1 MPHTKLRRLV
11 TISVAVTLGATALAA
26 CGSSDDDS
34 AKDNEADSGPVSLTY
49 WSWTPGMDKV
59 ADLWNKGQG
68 KKDRITVTV
77 KKQASG
83 DTLVTK
89 ILTAHKA
96 KKAPDL
102 VQAEYQALPT
112 LVSNDALAD
121 IAGDVDGVKE
131 KFADGVWQ
139 QTTLGSDAVYAIPQ
153 DSGPMMFYYRQ
164 DLFKKYGL
172 EVPGTW
178 DQFAETARALKKKS
192 PETDL
197 TTFSANDSG
206 LFAGLAQQA
215 GAKWW
220 TTEGQKW
227 KVGIDDAATQKV
239 ADFWGGLVKEGAI
252 DNQPMYT
259 PAWNKALN
267 TGKQIAWVSAVWAP
281 GTLTTAAPDTKG
293 KWAMA
298 PLPQWSQGDSVTGS
312 WGGSSTA
319 VTTDSKHKSA
329 AAKFATWLNTD
340 PAALTALA
348 KEGGIYPAATTAQTS
363 DAFTEP
369 PAFFSNQKDFYAR
382 AADIAKTTAPS
393 AWGPNVNVA
402 YTTFNDAFG
411 TAAKNKSDFGAAL
424 KTMQGET
431 VADLKKQ
438 GFEVAE

>member
-1 MPHTKLRRLV
+1 MPNTKRRRLFEIAA
-11 TISVAVTLGATALAA
+11 TTVAVTLGATALAA
-26 CGSSDDDS
+26 CGSEDDGD
-34 AKDNEADSGPVSLTY
+34 ARSGPVSLTY
-49 WSWTPGMDKV
+49 WTWTPGMDKV
-59 ADLWNKGQG
+59 VDLWNKGPG
-68 KKDRITVTV
+68 KKEQITVTV

-96 KKAPDL
+96 GKAPDL

-112 LVSNDALAD
+112 LVSNEALAD
-121 IAGDVDGVKE
+121 ISGEVGDAKG
-131 KFADGVWQ
+131 KFAEGVWQ
-139 QTTLGSDAVYAIPQ
+139 QTTLGTDAVYAVPQ
-153 DSGPMMFYYRQ
+153 DIGPMMFYYRE
-164 DLFKKYGL
+164 DLFKKYDL
-172 EVPGTW
+172 TVPTTW
-178 DQFAETARALKKKS
+178 DEFAETARKLKKAS
-192 PETDL
+192 PDTDL

-220 TTEGQKW
+220 TTEGDKW

-239 ADFWGGLVKEGAI
+239 AKFWGDLVEEGAI

-281 GTLTTAAPDTKG
+281 GTLSTAAPDTKG

-298 PLPQWSQGDSVTGS
+298 PLPQWSGSENVTGS

-319 VTTDSKHKSA
+319 VTTDSGNKEA
-329 AAKFATWLNTD
+329 AAKFAAWLNTD
-340 PAALTALA
+340 GEALNALA
-348 KEGGIYPAATTAQTS
+348 KESGIYPASTSAQLS
-363 DAFTEP
+363 GAFTTP
-369 PAFFSNQKDFYAR
+369 PDYFSNQADFYTQ
-382 AADIAKTTAPS
+382 AAEIANTTAPS

-402 YTTFNDAFG
+402 YTSFKDAFG
-411 TAAKNKSDFGAAL
+411 AAAKNKSDFTAAL
-424 KTMQGET
+424 KTMQDDT
-431 VADLKKQ
+431 VADMKKQ

>member
-1 MPHTKLRRLV
+1 MPHTKRRRLV
-11 TISVAVTLGATALAA
+11 TTVVAVSLGATALAA
-26 CGSSDDDS
+26 CGSSDDS
-34 AKDNEADSGPVSLTY
+34 KADSGPVSLTY
-49 WSWTPGMDKV
+49 WAWAPGMDKV
-59 ADLWNKGQG
+59 VDLWNKGEG
-68 KKDRITVTV
+68 KKDQITVTV

-96 KKAPDL
+96 KNGPDL

-112 LVSNDALAD
+112 LVSNDAVAD
-121 IAGDVDGVKE
+121 ISKNVGDAKS

-139 QTTLGSDAVYAIPQ
+139 QVTLGTDAVYAVPQ
-153 DSGPMMFYYRQ
+153 DIGPMMFYYRA

-172 EVPGTW
+172 TVPTTW
-178 DQFAETARALKKKS
+178 DEFASTARALKKKA
-192 PETDL
+192 PDTDL

-220 TTEGQKW
+220 TTSGDKW
-227 KVGIDDAATQKV
+227 NVAINDAATQKV
-239 ADFWGGLVKEGAI
+239 AKFWGGLVKEGAI

-298 PLPQWSQGDSVTGS
+298 PLPQWSASEDVTGS

-319 VTTDSKHKSA
+319 VTTDSKHQEA
-329 AAKFATWLNTD
+329 AAKFAAWLNTD
-340 PAALTALA
+340 GDALNALA
-348 KEGGIYPAATTAQTS
+348 KESGIYPASSSAQLS
-363 DAFTEP
+363 GAFSNP
-369 PAFFSNQKDFYAR
+369 PEYFSNQADFYTE
-382 AADIAKTTAPS
+382 AAKIAKTTAPS

-402 YTTFNDAFG
+402 YTSFNDAFG
-411 TAAKNKSDFGAAL
+411 TAAKNKSDFVTAL
-424 KTMQGET
+424 NTMQDAT
-431 VADLKKQ
+431 VADMKKQ
-438 GFEVAE
+438 GFEVSQ

>member
-1 MPHTKLRRLV
+1 MPITKRSRLSRV
-11 TISVAVTLGATALAA
+11 AASTIAVALGAGALAS
-26 CGSSDDDS
+26 CGSSDGDS
-34 AKDNEADSGPVSLTY
+34 EADSGPVSLTY
-49 WSWTPGMDKV
+49 WTWTPGMDKV
-59 ADLWNKGQG
+59 VDLWNKGQG
-68 KKDRITVTV
+68 KKDQITVTV

-83 DTLVTK
+83 DTLITK

-96 KKAPDL
+96 GKAPDL

-121 IAGDVDGVKE
+121 ISKNVGDTKS

-139 QTTLGSDAVYAIPQ
+139 QTTLGTDAVYAVPQ
-153 DSGPMMFYYRQ
+153 DIGPMMFYYRQ

-172 EVPGTW
+172 TVPTTW
-178 DQFAETARALKKKS
+178 DEFAETARALKKKS
-192 PETDL
+192 PGTDL

-215 GAKWW
+215 GAQWW
-220 TTEGQKW
+220 TTEGDKW
-227 KVGIDDAATQKV
+227 KVGINDTATKKV

-298 PLPQWSQGDSVTGS
+298 PLPQWTAGENRTGS

-319 VTTDSKHKSA
+319 VTTDSKHQEA
-329 AAKFATWLNTD
+329 AAKFAAWLNTD
-340 PAALTALA
+340 DAALQALA
-348 KEGGIYPAATTAQTS
+348 KESGIYPAATNAQTS
-363 DAFTEP
+363 GAFTTP
-369 PAFFSNQKDFYAR
+369 PDYFSNQSDFYTK
-382 AADIAKTTAPS
+382 AAEIAKTTAPS

-411 TAAKNKSDFGAAL
+411 AAAKTKSDFAAAL
-424 KTMQGET
+424 DKMQDAT

-438 GFEVAE
+438 GFGVSE

>member
-1 MPHTKLRRLV
+1 MPYTKRRRLV
-11 TISVAVTLGATALAA
+11 TTAVAIALGATTLAA
-26 CGSSDDDS
+26 CGSDS
-34 AKDNEADSGPVSLTY
+34 ADDTESGPASLTY
-49 WSWTPGMDKV
+49 WTWTPGMDKV
-59 ADLWNKGQG
+59 VDLWNKGPG

-96 KKAPDL
+96 GKAPDL

-121 IAGDVDGVKE
+121 ISKNVGGAEG

-139 QTTLGSDAVYAIPQ
+139 QTTLGTDAVYAVPQ
-153 DSGPMMFYYRQ
+153 DIGPMMFYYRE
-164 DLFKKYGL
+164 DLFKEYGL
-172 EVPGTW
+172 TVPTTW
-178 DQFAETARALKKKS
+178 DQFAETARKLKKAAPDK
-192 PETDL
+192 DL

-220 TTEGQKW
+220 TTSGDRW
-227 KVGIDDAATQKV
+227 KVSINDAATQKV
-239 ADFWGGLVKEGAI
+239 AEFWGGLVKEGAI

-298 PLPQWSQGDSVTGS
+298 PLPQWSASDNSTGS

-319 VTTDSKHKSA
+319 VTTDSEHRAA
-329 AAKFATWLNTD
+329 AAKFAAWLNTD
-340 PAALTALA
+340 SEALNALA
-348 KEGGIYPAATTAQTS
+348 KESGIYPAATNAQTS
-363 DAFTEP
+363 GAFLKP
-369 PAFFSNQKDFYAR
+369 PAYFANQADFYTK
-382 AADIAKTTAPS
+382 AADIAETTAPS

-402 YTTFNDAFG
+402 YTTFKDAFG
-411 TAAKNKSDFGAAL
+411 AAAKSKSDFGAAL
-424 KTMQGET
+424 DEMQADT
-431 VADLKKQ
+431 VADMKKQ

>member
-1 MPHTKLRRLV
+1 MPYTKRRRLV
-11 TISVAVTLGATALAA
+11 TTAVAIALGATTLAA
-26 CGSSDDDS
+26 CGSDS
-34 AKDNEADSGPVSLTY
+34 ADDTESGPASLTY
-49 WSWTPGMDKV
+49 WTWTPGMDKV
-59 ADLWNKGQG
+59 VDLWNKGPG

-96 KKAPDL
+96 GKAPDL

-121 IAGDVDGVKE
+121 ISKNVGGAEG

-139 QTTLGSDAVYAIPQ
+139 QTTLGTDAVYAVPQ
-153 DSGPMMFYYRQ
+153 DIGPMMFYYRE
-164 DLFKKYGL
+164 DLFKEYGL
-172 EVPGTW
+172 TVPTTW
-178 DQFAETARALKKKS
+178 DQFAETARKLKKAA
-192 PETDL
+192 PEKDL

-220 TTEGQKW
+220 TTSGDRW
-227 KVGIDDAATQKV
+227 KVSINDAATQKV
-239 ADFWGGLVKEGAI
+239 AEFWGGLVKEGAI

-298 PLPQWSQGDSVTGS
+298 PLPQWSASDNSTGS

-319 VTTDSKHKSA
+319 VTTDSEHRAA
-329 AAKFATWLNTD
+329 AAKFAAWLNTD
-340 PAALTALA
+340 SAALNALA
-348 KEGGIYPAATTAQTS
+348 KESGIYPAATNAQTS
-363 DAFTEP
+363 GAFLKP
-369 PAFFSNQKDFYAR
+369 PAYFANQADFYTK
-382 AADIAKTTAPS
+382 AADIAETTAPS

-402 YTTFNDAFG
+402 YTTFKDAFG
-411 TAAKNKSDFGAAL
+411 AAAKSKSDFGAAL
-424 KTMQGET
+424 DEMQADT
-431 VADLKKQ
+431 VADMKKQ

>member
-1 MPHTKLRRLV
+1 MPNTKQWRLV
-11 TISVAVTLGATALAA
+11 ATAVAVTLGATTLAA
-26 CGSSDDDS
+26 CGSDDDS
-34 AKDNEADSGPVSLTY
+34 DAQSGPVSLTY
-49 WSWTPGMDKV
+49 WTWTPGMDKV
-59 ADLWNKGQG
+59 VDLWNKGPG
-68 KKDRITVTV
+68 KEQQITVTV

-121 IAGDVDGVKE
+121 ISGDVGDTK
-131 KFADGVWQ
+131 KDFAEGVWQ
-139 QTTLGSDAVYAIPQ
+139 QTTLGTDAVYAVPQ
-153 DSGPMMFYYRQ
+153 DIGPMMFYYRE
-164 DLFKKYGL
+164 DLFKEYGL
-172 EVPGTW
+172 KVPTTW
-178 DQFAETARALKKKS
+178 EEFAQTARDLKNKAPDK
-192 PETDL
+192 DL

-220 TTEGQKW
+220 TTSGEKW

-239 ADFWGGLVKEGAI
+239 AKFWGDLVKEGAI

-298 PLPQWSQGDSVTGS
+298 PLPQWSAGEDVTGS

-319 VTTDSKHKSA
+319 VTTDSGHKSA
-329 AAKFATWLNTD
+329 AAKFAAWLNTD
-340 PAALTALA
+340 RAALAALA
-348 KEGGIYPAATTAQTS
+348 KEGGIYPAATGAQLS
-363 DAFTEP
+363 GAFVKSPE
-369 PAFFSNQKDFYAR
+369 FFSNQADFYTQ
-382 AADIAKTTAPS
+382 AAEIAKTTAPS

-402 YTTFNDAFG
+402 YTSFKDAFAS
-411 TAAKNKSDFGAAL
+411 AAKNKSDFGAAL
-424 KTMQGET
+424 KTMQDDT

-438 GFEVAE
+438 GFGVAE